1 MKRLTQN
8 SPWVVACVMLVT
20 SIMTSRGISQSSN
33 IISGVIDQLNG
44 GGDVIGLDYAAG
56 QKWMLYFVAKP
67 VQSGFAS
74 GGIKVLVDLDDYAG
88 VTAEGRDGWVTVW
101 IDVVAGTGVGGWP
114 IGFGVQK
121 RTFGANAPDS
131 PIALFDV
138 TVNASVNS
146 IPVDL
151 FSINSSGG
159 ITTCDLK
166 LGVASPLSGGG
177 ELSVHGLSFEVR
189 KTNLDG
195 ALLYAMIPGL
205 AIAEYT
211 TEAISAVCY
220 PGSSQLG
227 LNIFSGFRLTTNSD
241 DPKVFLIQD
250 VRAARFVQGQAGTA
264 TVIVKVPEND
274 IYNVRVW
281 DETGLLPP
289 PWEWTDVWSIAQDL
303 AVDETGS
310 FPFTVTPTSA
320 SEPFA
325 FWLYQRDFLGAGKIV
340 EKVICDLYAAPAGT
354 DVTPPPY
361 RSLRHPQGVRY
372 RER

>member
-1 MKRLTQN
+1 
-8 SPWVVACVMLVT
+8 
-20 SIMTSRGISQSSN
+20 MTSRGISQSSN

-189 KTNLDG
+189 KTNLNP
-195 ALLYAMIPGL
+195 ALI
-205 AIAEYT
+205 
-211 TEAISAVCY
+211 V
-220 PGSSQLG
+220 
-227 LNIFSGFRLTTNSD
+227 RD
-241 DPKVFLIQD
+241 DPWTCNRQIHDGSYFCRMLSWLIA
-250 VRAARFVQGQAGTA
+250 VGTQFSL
-264 TVIVKVPEND
+264 
-274 IYNVRVW
+274 R
-281 DETGLLPP
+281 LPI
-289 PWEWTDVWSIAQDL
+289 DD
-303 AVDETGS
+303 G
-310 FPFTVTPTSA
+310 TPTIQKS
-320 SEPFA
+320 S
-325 FWLYQRDFLGAGKIV
+325 
-340 EKVICDLYAAPAGT
+340 
-354 DVTPPPY
+354 
-361 RSLRHPQGVRY
+361 
-372 RER
+372 